1 MRKLS
6 LIAAAAAASA
16 FATNAQAADLGGNC
30 CADLEE
36 RIAELEATAARKG
49 NRKVSLTVSGFVNEM
64 VMFWDDGVESN
75 AYVVTNATG
84 PSRFRFVGEAKINS
98 EWSAGYYIE
107 VGIAGGDSNSV
118 TQNNDDGNGP
128 SLNLR
133 QSNWFIKS
141 SRLGQVR
148 VGQLSTATD
157 DIILGSTANLG
168 HASSADIGL
177 TGGGLQ
183 FRNAGTGAL
192 SGISIGSLLPGL
204 DTSRRNAIRYDTPTF
219 QGFRLAAAWGEDDF
233 WDIGLWMANTWGDVK
248 VVLNIGYLEDTEG
261 NGLGG
266 TFALVTAPGGGAFC
280 CGGPNFQEFKGSA
293 GAMHVPTGLFVDGA
307 WVHREFDSTQGNGVV
322 RLREDYDYWHI
333 RGGIERKDL
342 TPLGLTTFFGAY
354 ANGQDPNITVG
365 SNSSQEIDIWSIG
378 INQQISAAAMDIYL
392 VYKNFEADVTTA
404 GVPVDLDDIDIVYT
418 GAIIRF

>member
-64 VMFWDDGVESN
+64 VMFWDDGQESN
-75 AYVVTNATG
+75 VYEVTNGTG

-107 VGIAGGDSNSV
+107 VQTTSAASNSV
-118 TQNNDDGNGP
+118 TQDNDDAGGP
-128 SLNLR
+128 SLSLR

-141 SRLGQVR
+141 SRLGQIR
-148 VGQLSTATD
+148 VGQLSPATD
-157 DIILGSTANLG
+157 DIILGSPANLG
-168 HASSADIGL
+168 HASSSDIGL

-183 FRNAGTGAL
+183 FRNAATGAL
-192 SGISIGSLLPGL
+192 SGISINNLLDNL
-204 DTSRRNAIRYDTPTF
+204 DTARRNAVRYDTPTF
-219 QGFRLAAAWGEDDF
+219 QGFRLAAAWGEDDY
-233 WDIGLWMANTWGDVK
+233 WDIGLWMANTWGDFK

-261 NGLGG
+261 NGFGSV
-266 TFALVTAPGGGAFC
+266 FAVNPATGFC

-354 ANGQDPNITVG
+354 ANGQDPNVTVG
-365 SNSSQEIDIWSIG
+365 TNSSQEIDVWSIG